1 MKKTFIKE
9 RLEQVAAAVD
19 KEETHRRA
27 PRSYMQI
34 IFRPFHHSAKKTPK
48 S

>member
-9 RLEQVAAAVD
+9 RLERLAAAVD
-19 KEETHRRA
+19 KEENVRRHRA
-27 PRSYMQI
+27 LFTVFIPKK
-34 IFRPFHHSAKKTPK
+34 AKTPK

>member
-9 RLEQVAAAVD
+9 RLERVAAAVD
-19 KEETHRRA
+19 KEETIRRHRPLFTVVI
-27 PRSYMQI
+27 PRKGKL
-34 IFRPFHHSAKKTPK
+34 HK